1 MKIMLVAYVN
11 IGHVNTIKSIFMSLI
26 KRNIRNNEH
35 ALSWFP
41 LLLVVNDDYY
51 KRDGSYY
58 LTLSY
63 LCTAWK
69 SAPLIID

>member
-1 MKIMLVAYVN
+1 MKIMLVANVN

-35 ALSWFP
+35 ALSWFL
-41 LLLVVNDDYY
+41 LLLVVNNDYY
-51 KRDGSYY
+51 KRGSYY
-58 LTLSY
+58 ATVSY

>member
-1 MKIMLVAYVN
+1 MKMMLVAYVN
-11 IGHVNTIKSIFMSLI
+11 IGHVNTIKSILMFLI

-41 LLLVVNDDYY
+41 PLLVVNDDYY

-58 LTLSY
+58 FALSY